1 MAKNN
6 THQYPDHFPR
16 RANMHVKDMQY
27 SADVD
32 TNGFVRM
39 ELGQPVA
46 ASTTG
51 IMDAVSIASALVRSS
66 AGLEDHEGKM
76 GRYGRNVTIALSG
89 AGTPTITVYG
99 IDYLGQPMAE
109 TFTAA
114 GASAVAGKKAFKEVQ
129 GVTSGAVAAT
139 TLNIGF
145 GNVLGLPY
153 AIGQITDAYVD
164 NVAPSA
170 GTAVVAI
177 QIAQTATTG
186 DPRGTYTP
194 ASGVLPDGSRDI
206 VLVGFA
212 IEGDYHGLP
221 HFAG

>member
-1 MAKNN
+1 MARNN

-16 RANMHVKDMQY
+16 RTNMHVKDMQY

-39 ELGQPVA
+39 ELGKPVA
-46 ASTTG
+46 ASATG
-51 IMDAVSIASALVRSS
+51 IMDAGSIADALDKSS
-66 AGLEDHEGKM
+66 TGIDGHEDKM
-76 GRYGRNVTIALSG
+76 GRYGRNITVALSG
-89 AGTPTITVYG
+89 AGTPAITVYG

-109 TFTAA
+109 TFAAA
-114 GASAVAGKKAFKEVQ
+114 GATAVVGKKAFKEVQ
-129 GVTSGAVAAT
+129 SVTSAAVAAT

-145 GNVLGLPY
+145 GNALGLPY

-164 NVAPSA
+164 NVAPAA
-170 GTAVVAI
+170 GTTVVAV
-177 QIAQTATTG
+177 QVEQTATTG

-194 ASGVLPDGSRDI
+194 AAGVIPNGERDYI
-206 VLVGFA
+206 VVGFA